1 MKNTFWVVSE
11 WPHSAVIDGRHV
23 RIEVRGY
30 ISEGTFDH
38 IVDSRGLKWQMP
50 KEISRHHNYA
60 EARAMQKL
68 IRAARGVR

>member
-30 ISEGTFDH
+30 ISEGTYEH
-38 IVDSRGLKWQMP
+38 IREVATPWHKP
-50 KEISRHHNYA
+50 NEVSRHHNYA

-68 IRAARGVR
+68 IRASRGVR